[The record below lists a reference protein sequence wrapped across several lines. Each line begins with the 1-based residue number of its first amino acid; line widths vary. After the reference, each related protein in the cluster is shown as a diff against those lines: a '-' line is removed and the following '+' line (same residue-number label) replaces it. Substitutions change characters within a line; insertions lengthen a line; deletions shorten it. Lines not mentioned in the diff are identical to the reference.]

1 MDKTLFITFVAA
13 FLTRDVV
20 MEIYFALRDELTSR
34 KRIRIMDKFMKE
46 FEQSV
51 DKKAKATTKKKVD
64 HNKSILNKKGFQSK

>member
-51 DKKAKATTKKKVD
+51 DKKAKAATKKKVD